1 VSFRFFSFSLSPVA
15 RISLGLVALLL
26 SLLMVVDMVFGL
38 IPDRAKLVR
47 DVRQQSSESLA
58 VQVAVMLQA
67 GDVSTLQR
75 TLREVLERNKDL
87 RSVAVRE
94 EGGSITA
101 QAGEHAR
108 YWAPPEDGSSTLT
121 QVRVPVLADGRP
133 WGTVELA
140 FRPVLP
146 ETFIEWLTYP
156 SLVALVVIG
165 LGAFLAFYLYMR
177 RVLEYLDPAKAIP
190 DRVRTAFDTLA
201 EGVLILDKQGRVV
214 LANKTFRNFHPAA
227 QEDMTGKHVLELEWL
242 VNGFHVSPD
251 DFPWSR
257 AMASGTNL
265 GDETLEINQPGE
277 ASEPLRTIVSCAPIQ
292 DGHGRLRGCMVSFSD
307 VTMLHRI
314 NDQLLI
320 TLTDLE
326 ASKEEIRHQNEEL
339 HRLATRDPM
348 TGCLNRRAFFGAA
361 DPLYATLQA
370 EGEEVCCIMSDIDHF
385 KSFND
390 RYGHAV
396 GDQVIKSVAKCLG
409 SELREVDMLCRYGGE
424 EFCIMLPGST
434 AEQAAE
440 VAERLRFSIENH
452 AGAAVRD
459 IPGIRITSSF
469 GVASIKLGAKDP
481 AELIDQADNALYQ
494 SKQTGRN
501 KVSVWAGERSV
512 SSTVEATHQGLP
524 GSVTKATLPSP

>member
-1 VSFRFFSFSLSPVA
+1 MKIPFPTLDPIS
-15 RISLGLVALLL
+15 RIAIGLVALVL

-38 IPDRAKLVR
+38 IPDRAELAR
-47 DVRQQSSESLA
+47 EIRQQISEGLAIQSAALLQVGDIPTLQQTLGDVLKRNKELRSLA
-58 VQVAVMLQA
+58 VRQHGGGIVA
-67 GDVSTLQR
+67 R
-75 TLREVLERNKDL
+75 
-87 RSVAVRE
+87 
-94 EGGSITA
+94 
-101 QAGEHAR
+101 AGEHDR
-108 YWAPPEDGSSTLT
+108 HWQPPEDGSSTLT
-121 QVRVPVLADGRP
+121 QVRVPVLSDGKP
-133 WGTVELA
+133 WVEIELA

-146 ETFIEWLTYP
+146 ESLQGWLTYP
-156 SLVALVVIG
+156 PLVALASIG
-165 LGAFLAFYLYMR
+165 LGTFLAFYLYMR
-177 RVLEYLDPAKAIP
+177 RVLEYLDPSTAIP

-214 LANKTFRNFHPAA
+214 LANRAFRGLHPQA
-227 QEDMTGKHVLELEWL
+227 QEEITGKPVVEMEWL
-242 VNGFHVSPD
+242 VGGFHVSPD
-251 DFPWSR
+251 EFPWAR
-257 AMASGTNL
+257 AMASRTNIS
-265 GDETLEINQPGE
+265 DETLEITHPDE
-277 ASEPLRTIVSCAPIQ
+277 DEPVRTIVGCSPIL
-292 DGHGRLRGCMVSFSD
+292 DGHGRLRGCLVNFSD

-326 ASKEEIRHQNEEL
+326 SSKEEIRRQNEEL

-348 TGCLNRRAFFGAA
+348 TGCLNRRAFFGSA
-361 DPLYATLQA
+361 DPLYAQLKEQ
-370 EGEEVCCIMSDIDHF
+370 GEEVCCIMSDIDHF

-434 AEQAAE
+434 PEQALD
-440 VAERLRFSIENH
+440 VAERLRLAIEHH

-469 GVASIKLGAKDP
+469 GVASIRLGAKDP

-494 SKQTGRN
+494 SKQNGRN
-501 KVSVWAGERSV
+501 RVSLWAGERSV
-512 SSTVEATHQGLP
+512 GAEH
-524 GSVTKATLPSP
+524 

>member
-1 VSFRFFSFSLSPVA
+1 MKLRSFAFSLSPVA

-26 SLLMVVDMVFGL
+26 SLLMVVDLVFGL
-38 IPDRAKLVR
+38 IPDRAKLAR
-47 DVRQQSSESLA
+47 EVRQQTSESLA
-58 VQVAVMLQA
+58 VQAAVLLQA
-67 GDVSTLQR
+67 GDVTSLQH

-87 RSVAVRE
+87 RSVAVRQA
-94 EGGSITA
+94 GGNIAA
-101 QAGEHAR
+101 QAGEHGR
-108 YWAPPEDGSSTLT
+108 HWEPPEDGSSTLT
-121 QVRVPVLADGRP
+121 QVRVPVFADGRP
-133 WGTVELA
+133 WGEVELA

-146 ETFIEWLTYP
+146 ETLFEWLTYP

-165 LGAFLAFYLYMR
+165 LGAFLGIYLYMR
-177 RVLEYLDPAKAIP
+177 RVLEYLDPSKAIP
-190 DRVRTAFDTLA
+190 DRVRTAFDSLA

-214 LANKTFRNFHPAA
+214 LANKIFRSFHPAA
-227 QEDMTGKHVLELEWL
+227 HDDMTGKHVLELEWL
-242 VNGFHVSPD
+242 VSGFHVSPD
-251 DFPWSR
+251 DLPWSR

-265 GDETLEINQPGE
+265 GDETLEISLPDD
-277 ASEPLRTIVSCAPIQ
+277 AEPLRTIVSCAPIQ

-314 NDQLLI
+314 NDQLLT

-326 ASKEEIRHQNEEL
+326 ASKDEIRKQNEEL

-440 VAERLRFSIENH
+440 VAERLRYAIENH

-512 SSTVEATHQGLP
+512 SSEVEAAH
-524 GSVTKATLPSP
+524 